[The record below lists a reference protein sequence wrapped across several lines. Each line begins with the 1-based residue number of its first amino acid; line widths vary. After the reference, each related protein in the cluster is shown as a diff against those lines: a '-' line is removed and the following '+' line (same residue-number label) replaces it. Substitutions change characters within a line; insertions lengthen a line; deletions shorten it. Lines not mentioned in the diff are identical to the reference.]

1 MNKPNFNKVSYKE
14 WIGIS
19 AAPVFWI
26 ASLICFIFG
35 LAFKQGTGILV
46 PGTNV
51 DILIFFSIGL
61 GLANTAIQIVGN
73 DSSKEELGIPLW
85 LMWIASYFLGIGSN
99 VNFLN
104 GVIQLENQLLQFM
117 VCWGLGV
124 MVEVAPERLLVRFL
138 RAAGV
143 MGTSEVTQT
152 FPVQRPSVIDSLPKR
167 QNFQSHRDGVSAL
180 KSSRNQQSSITRDK
194 QTPPQW
200 RD

>member
-1 MNKPNFNKVSYKE
+1 MNKTNFNKVSYKE

-35 LAFKQGTGILV
+35 LAFKRGTGILV

-152 FPVQRPSVIDSLPKR
+152 FPVQRSSVMDSLPKR
-167 QNFQSHRDGVSAL
+167 QNFQSHKGGVSAFQ
-180 KSSRNQQSSITRDK
+180 SSRSQQSSITRDK
-194 QTPPQW
+194 QTPSQW
-200 RD
+200 KD